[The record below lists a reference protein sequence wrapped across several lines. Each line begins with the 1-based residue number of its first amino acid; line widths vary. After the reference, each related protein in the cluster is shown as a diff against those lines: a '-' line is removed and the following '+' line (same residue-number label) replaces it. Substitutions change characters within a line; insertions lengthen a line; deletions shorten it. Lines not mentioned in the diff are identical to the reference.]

1 MCVLLTFLANSCCSV
16 HMSDMEV
23 YRILGVAIAKR
34 RAELGLTQADVAGRI
49 DLTRASLANIETGR
63 QKVLLHQ
70 IYKLANALEVRSI
83 TDLVPPLFQ
92 FIEDPEP
99 VQFEGSDV
107 NDRERAQLEHFVR
120 TFGSS

>member
-1 MCVLLTFLANSCCSV
+1 
-16 HMSDMEV
+16 MSDMEI
-23 YRILGVAIAKR
+23 YRILGLAVAKR
-34 RAELGLTQADVAGRI
+34 RHELGLTQADVAGRI

-70 IYKLANALEVRSI
+70 LYRLANALEIESI
-83 TDLVPPLFQ
+83 TDLVPESFW
-92 FIEDPEP
+92 FAENSEP

-120 TFGSS
+120 TLGSR

>member
-1 MCVLLTFLANSCCSV
+1 MEIYRTLGLAV
-16 HMSDMEV
+16 
-23 YRILGVAIAKR
+23 AKR
-34 RAELGLTQADVAGRI
+34 RNELGLTQADVAARI

-70 IYKLANALEVRSI
+70 LFKLANALEVTSI
-83 TDLVPPLFQ
+83 TDLVPRLFQ
-92 FIEDPEP
+92 FAENSEP

-120 TFGSS
+120 TLGSR

>member
-1 MCVLLTFLANSCCSV
+1 
-16 HMSDMEV
+16 MSDMEI
-23 YRILGVAIAKR
+23 YRILGLAVAKR
-34 RAELGLTQADVAGRI
+34 RNELGLTQADVAGRI

-70 IYKLANALEVRSI
+70 LYRLANALEIKSI
-83 TDLVPPLFQ
+83 TDLVPRSFQ
-92 FIEDPEP
+92 FAENSEP

-120 TFGSS
+120 TLGSRN

>member
-1 MCVLLTFLANSCCSV
+1 
-16 HMSDMEV
+16 MSDMEI
-23 YRILGVAIAKR
+23 YRILGLAIAKR

-83 TDLVPPLFQ
+83 ADLVPLTFQ
-92 FIEDPEP
+92 FIEDSEP

-120 TFGSS
+120 TLGSR